1 MIGVPEAATS
11 ALPGFFVASIKR
23 VLTYRSQARCEPVR
37 IDAFQRRLVGGE
49 GEFAELLHFV
59 DDQLVDADLGDRQ
72 HVVLAR
78 LQPVEIFFQSLLHPL
93 DALAR
98 EPVGAV
104 DALEEVGIGLD
115 LIADQPA
122 FKFGRGRNEL
132 ERRMGDDDAVPLR
145 GRRSAPETAGAC
157 P

>member
-1 MIGVPEAATS
+1 MHGEEFGQRIGDRRPGGRDQRASGILGRVDEADFHVEVPSPLRA
-11 ALPGFFVASIKR
+11 F
-23 VLTYRSQARCEPVR
+23 R

-78 LQPVEIFFQSLLHPL
+78 LQPLEVLFEPFLHPL

-104 DALEEVGIGLD
+104 DALEEVGIGLRSD
-115 LIADQPA
+115 
-122 FKFGRGRNEL
+122 
-132 ERRMGDDDAVPLR
+132 
-145 GRRSAPETAGAC
+145 RRSAGARTR
-157 P
+157 PGRG

>member
-1 MIGVPEAATS
+1 MKGVRLDEALHGEEFGERIGDRRAGGGDQRPSGVLRRVDEAGLDVKVPSPLRA
-11 ALPGFFVASIKR
+11 F
-23 VLTYRSQARCEPVR
+23 R

-49 GEFAELLHFV
+49 REFAELLHFV

-78 LQPVEIFFQSLLHPL
+78 LQPLEIFFEPLLHPL

-104 DALEEVGIGLD
+104 DALEQVGIGLD
-115 LIADQPA
+115 LIGDQPA
-122 FKFGRGRNEL
+122 LELGRGGDEL
-132 ERRMGDDDAVPLR
+132 E
-145 GRRSAPETAGAC
+145 GANG
-157 P
+157 

>member
-11 ALPGFFVASIKR
+11 ARPGFFVESMKR
-23 VLTYRSQARCEPVR
+23 GLYVKVPSPLRAFR
-37 IDAFQRRLVGGE
+37 IDAFQRRLIGGE
-49 GEFAELLHFV
+49 REFAELLHFV

-78 LQPVEIFFQSLLHPL
+78 LQPLEVFFEPLLHPL

-104 DALEEVGIGLD
+104 DALEQVGIGLD
-115 LIADQPA
+115 LIGDQPA
-122 FKFGRGRNEL
+122 LELGRGGDEL
-132 ERRMGDDDAVPLR
+132 EGAMGDDDAVPLR

>member
-1 MIGVPEAATS
+1 MRAI
-11 ALPGFFVASIKR
+11 
-23 VLTYRSQARCEPVR
+23 R
-37 IDAFQRRLVGGE
+37 IDALQRRLVGGE
-49 GEFAELLHFV
+49 GKLAELLHLV

-78 LQPVEIFFQSLLHPL
+78 LQPVEVLFEPFPHPL

-104 DALEEVGIGLD
+104 DALEQVGIGLD
-115 LIADQPA
+115 LIGDQPA
-122 FKFGRGRNEL
+122 FKLGRGGDEL

-145 GRRSAPETAGAC
+145 GRGRARNRWRLSLTKLVSSATRIRAVG
-157 P
+157 